1 MASRARATQF
11 NSSTLGRLER
21 KVGPERK
28 LAKGAAVA
36 GKRAAIVRRPIL
48 HRGSIKFIEP
58 PRACDRSGRERVCE
72 GGLSLYWIVF
82 GGNWQRGKS

>member
-36 GKRAAIVRRPIL
+36 GKRAAIVRRPMKS
-48 HRGSIKFIEP
+48 HREVDNTG
-58 PRACDRSGRERVCE
+58 RVCW
-72 GGLSLYWIVF
+72 S
-82 GGNWQRGKS
+82 

>member
-28 LAKGAAVA
+28 LAWKLAKGAAVA
-36 GKRAAIVRRPIL
+36 GKRAAIVRRPMKS
-48 HRGSIKFIEP
+48 HREVDNTG
-58 PRACDRSGRERVCE
+58 RVCW
-72 GGLSLYWIVF
+72 S
-82 GGNWQRGKS
+82 